1 MNVFPASLPARALSL
16 VLGAACAGS
25 PVFAQAQDGGPAR
38 LIPMAPTT
46 APLSATPTP
55 GSTALPQPTAAR
67 RGGVPQGFTA
77 APLPEIGVESS
88 GLLDAQ
94 AGGLGEDMWRGSS
107 RARIESWLPQ
117 LPPESQ
123 SPAVRDLMRRLLLTA
138 ATAPARAVAGQTV
151 VGSARGGLLGLRAER
166 LLTMGDREAAEA
178 LARSVGDRARDPLLA
193 EVHVDALLLSGD
205 NSAACRQARNSIRG
219 TSSHY
224 LQKTIVFC
232 QALDGERDK
241 ALLGLELLQEQA
253 GSVSEGKQAAEDL
266 FVTMIEMIGEGDKG
280 TVSEAEALR
289 RPTPLMVAMFGAVGQ
304 SLPSGTAER
313 ADLGLLGAILE
324 KRTPPVAGTG
334 EAKPDRLTRIR
345 AAERGVA
352 AGVVDPPVLHTR
364 YNDVVFEELD
374 PARVLSERDSGYSPE
389 LRALIFQSLNKAAD
403 AGQQAQLL
411 AMQLRLA
418 RKHGHYLLA
427 VRSAE
432 DHLAAIPPSPD
443 MLWFAGEGARGM
455 YALQR
460 VGEGRAWFELLQ
472 RMVAPGSQGDRVAT
486 RLWPLVLL
494 ADNDAPGTPDPDR
507 LRAWWEIQQNS
518 FPRQEADRRAALLF
532 AIMDGFEAPLDGL
545 DWQPL
550 MADSRRAAD
559 AMPDTAIWRTLA
571 AASYDG
577 RTGETVLGALAALDE
592 ASPGGELGRVNA
604 MVLREALFALRRV
617 GLEDEARAIAFDVA
631 LAAGF

>member
-1 MNVFPASLPARALSL
+1 M
-16 VLGAACAGS
+16 
-25 PVFAQAQDGGPAR
+25 
-38 LIPMAPTT
+38 
-46 APLSATPTP
+46 
-55 GSTALPQPTAAR
+55 
-67 RGGVPQGFTA
+67 
-77 APLPEIGVESS
+77 
-88 GLLDAQ
+88 
-94 AGGLGEDMWRGSS
+94 
-107 RARIESWLPQ
+107 
-117 LPPESQ
+117 
-123 SPAVRDLMRRLLLTA
+123 
-138 ATAPARAVAGQTV
+138 
-151 VGSARGGLLGLRAER
+151 
-166 LLTMGDREAAEA
+166 
-178 LARSVGDRARDPLLA
+178 
-193 EVHVDALLLSGD
+193 
-205 NSAACRQARNSIRG
+205 
-219 TSSHY
+219 
-224 LQKTIVFC
+224 
-232 QALDGERDK
+232 
-241 ALLGLELLQEQA
+241 
-253 GSVSEGKQAAEDL
+253 
-266 FVTMIEMIGEGDKG
+266 
-280 TVSEAEALR
+280 
-289 RPTPLMVAMFGAVGQ
+289 
-304 SLPSGTAER
+304 
-313 ADLGLLGAILE
+313 
-324 KRTPPVAGTG
+324 RTPPVAGTG
-334 EAKPDRLTRIR
+334 EAKPDRLARVR
-345 AAERGVA
+345 AAERAVA
-352 AGVVDPPVLHTR
+352 AGVVEPPVLHAR

-374 PARVLSERDSGYSPE
+374 PARVLSERDSEYSPE
-389 LRALIFQSLNKAAD
+389 LRALIFQSINKAAD

-432 DHLAAIPPSPD
+432 NHLAAIPPSPD

-472 RMVAPGSQGDRVAT
+472 RMVAPGSQGDRAAT

-494 ADNDAPGTPDPDR
+494 ADNDVPGTSDPDR
-507 LRAWWEIQQNS
+507 LRAWWEIQQNN

-532 AIMDGFEAPLDGL
+532 AIMDGFEEPLDGL

-559 AMPDTAIWRTLA
+559 AMPETAIWRNLA